1 MNVEISHIGL
11 QRAYF
16 LIQKSMV
23 IFVDNAC
30 WPMIRRLNPVLWP
43 PWLSFALWR
52 WDHQP
57 LGLKQR
63 WGWMVI
69 NPYGELFVLLPE
81 KISWHEPWTPAK
93 LIKHQEFT
101 LYQTLLKK
109 DPHNFLIFLWDLK
122 GDVWFVHF
130 GQTSWYLCIGLGL
143 SCFWNFKAW
152 FVVP

>member
-16 LIQKSMV
+16 LIQKSTV

-52 WDHQP
+52 WDHQS
-57 LGLKQR
+57 LGLRKR

-69 NPYGELFVLLPE
+69 NPYGEVFVLIPE

-93 LIKHQEFT
+93 LIKHRSFT
-101 LYQTLLKK
+101 LKRTLM
-109 DPHNFLIFLWDLK
+109 IFCEIWKVMFDLFTLAK
-122 GDVWFVHF
+122 QVG
-130 GQTSWYLCIGLGL
+130 TRCIGLGL